1 MIKRLIF
8 YILAIFILGFGIV
21 LNTKA
26 GLGVGSINTLPYALS
41 RITPLSL
48 GMATTLMY
56 FVFVAGQTA
65 IYRKIDAKVLL
76 QIPFSYVMGVVID
89 FYDNLMD
96 FRAETLPLSF
106 LLLAAAIVCTAF
118 GAYVTVTMDFIPNPA
133 DGMARAVGVALHKEF
148 GQGKLIFDCVMISV
162 TAAVSLIFAHKIIGI
177 GIGTVLSALFIG
189 KLIQFYGRKLG
200 GYMNGVVEKSR
211 NNDNS
216 KYRG

>member
-1 MIKRLIF
+1 
-8 YILAIFILGFGIV
+8 
-21 LNTKA
+21 
-26 GLGVGSINTLPYALS
+26 
-41 RITPLSL
+41 
-48 GMATTLMY
+48 
-56 FVFVAGQTA
+56 
-65 IYRKIDAKVLL
+65 
-76 QIPFSYVMGVVID
+76 MGVVID

-133 DGMARAVGVALHKEF
+133 DGMARAVGVAFHKEF

-189 KLIQFYGRKLG
+189 KLIQFYGRKFG